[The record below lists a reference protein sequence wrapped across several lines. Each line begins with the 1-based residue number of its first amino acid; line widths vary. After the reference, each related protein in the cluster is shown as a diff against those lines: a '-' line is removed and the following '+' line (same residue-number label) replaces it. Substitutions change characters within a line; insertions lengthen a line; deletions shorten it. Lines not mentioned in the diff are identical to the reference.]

1 MKILETRN
9 HPNSEGYVIVTF
21 VDGTEKVLPTTDR
34 VNNIPNKRKLFS
46 DSGELTMVDEVMSGK
61 KELLDRFGIMEF
73 GDKTLVLKK

>member
-21 VDGTEKVLPTTDR
+21 DDGTEKVLPTTDR

-46 DSGELTMVDEVMSGK
+46 DGGELTMVDEVMSGR

-73 GDKTLVLKK
+73 GDKTLILKK